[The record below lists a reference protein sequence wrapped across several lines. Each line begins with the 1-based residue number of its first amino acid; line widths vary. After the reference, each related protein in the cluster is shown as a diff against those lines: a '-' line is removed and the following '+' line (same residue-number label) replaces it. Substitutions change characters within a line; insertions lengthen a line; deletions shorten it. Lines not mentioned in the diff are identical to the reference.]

1 MLFVLAVCIPF
12 ILLVGGSFLLNYPA
26 TLGVLYS
33 FNLTLI
39 YLVLWA
45 ALNQA
50 IKISSQEMWIKE
62 NKLLM
67 MRKKIYMSF
76 PLIRGSDIEI
86 PLDAI
91 RAISLVSS
99 GVGYQLTVRF
109 LHEDKVLGIDLDINP
124 LKRANAAILRDIAKR
139 PEVTVDEGTQK
150 ILDKYEEKISSWK
163 RVYFISVTV
172 IFLALA
178 VFLGASLYIGA
189 GWGRNTP

>member
-1 MLFVLAVCIPF
+1 MLFVLAVCVPF
-12 ILLVGGSFLLNYPA
+12 ILFVGGSFLFNYPA
-26 TLGVLYS
+26 TLAVLYS

-39 YLVLWA
+39 YVVLWA
-45 ALNQA
+45 AINQA
-50 IKISSQEMWIKE
+50 VKINTQEMRIAG

-76 PLIRGSDIEI
+76 PLVRGADIEI

-91 RAISLVSS
+91 REISLVSS

-124 LKRANAAILRDIAKR
+124 LKPANAVILRDIAGR
-139 PEVTVDEGTQK
+139 SEVTVDERTLK
-150 ILDKYEEKISSWK
+150 ILDKYEEKIPSWK
-163 RVYFISVTV
+163 RVYFISVSV
-172 IFLALA
+172 IFMALA
-178 VFLGASLYIGA
+178 VFIGASLYFGA

>member
-12 ILLVGGSFLLNYPA
+12 ILFVGGSFLLNYPA

-45 ALNQA
+45 CLNQA
-50 IKISSQEMWIKE
+50 VKIGSQEMWIKE
-62 NKLLM
+62 NKLQM

-76 PLIRGSDIEI
+76 PLLRGSDIEI
-86 PLDAI
+86 PLDSI

-109 LHEDKVLGIDLDINP
+109 MHQDKVLGIDLDINP
-124 LKRANAAILRDIAKR
+124 LKPGNAVILRDIAGL
-139 PEVTVDEGTQK
+139 PEVAVDEGTQK
-150 ILDKYEEKISSWK
+150 ILDKFEEKINSWK

-172 IFLALA
+172 IILALV
-178 VFLGASLYIGA
+178 VFLGASLYYGA

>member
-1 MLFVLAVCIPF
+1 MLFVLAVCVPF
-12 ILLVGGSFLLNYPA
+12 ILFIGGSFLLNYPA

-50 IKISSQEMWIKE
+50 VKINSQNMCIEE
-62 NKLLM
+62 NKLQM

-76 PLIRGSDIEI
+76 PLVRGSDIEI
-86 PLDAI
+86 PLDSI

-99 GVGYQLTVRF
+99 GIGYQLTVRF

-124 LKRANAAILRDIAKR
+124 LKPANAEILRNIAGR
-139 PEVTVDEGTQK
+139 SEVTVDEGTQK
-150 ILDKYEEKISSWK
+150 ILDKYEEKIPSWR
-163 RVYFISVTV
+163 RVYFITVTV

-178 VFLGASLYIGA
+178 VFLGVSLYFGSRM
-189 GWGRNTP
+189 G